1 MEKYASIEQFKNV
14 IKHVKDN
21 ANYHQV
27 PLPTLEFIGTVKL
40 HGTNASVVFNPDMS
54 YVFQSRE
61 REISTESDNAG
72 FAMWGERNI
81 DDLKKTVVDLSS
93 AIEIFD
99 YDTPV
104 KIVVFGEWCGGSI
117 QKGVALNQLP
127 EMFVIF
133 NITLIWEDGIRTEL
147 TPKQI
152 QSVLN
157 RTEEIRC
164 IYDYPT
170 WKISIDFN
178 DPSAVQNQL
187 VDLTIAVEEECP
199 VGKAHGVSG
208 IGEGIVWWNVEQN
221 LKFKV
226 KGEKHSASK
235 VKTLKE
241 IAAVDIEKLNSI
253 KELVDSAVS
262 ENRLN
267 QGLDKMKEM
276 GLDIDVTNT
285 GAYVKW
291 VVGDVM
297 KEEKDVI
304 IASRFDVKEIMP
316 HVSEAAKKFW
326 FKTLSNLN

>member
-14 IKHVKDN
+14 IKHVRDN
-21 ANYHQV
+21 SNYHQV

-40 HGTNASVVFNPDMS
+40 HGTNASVVFDNDTGN
-54 YVFQSRE
+54 YTFQSRE
-61 REISTESDNAG
+61 RELTLESDNAG

-81 DDLKKTVVDLSS
+81 DSLRKIFNLVVTNQ
-93 AIEIFD
+93 AE
-99 YDTPV
+99 
-104 KIVVFGEWCGGSI
+104 KVVIFGEWCGGSI
-117 QKGVALNQLP
+117 QKGVALNQIP
-127 EMFVIF
+127 KMFVIF
-133 NITLIWEDGIRTEL
+133 NITLIDDQGNRTEL
-147 TPKQI
+147 TPEQI
-152 QSVLN
+152 SSAVY

-208 IGEGIVWWNVEQN
+208 IGEGIVWWNVERN

-253 KELVDSAVS
+253 KELVASAVS
-262 ENRLN
+262 ENRLK
-267 QGLDKMKEM
+267 QGLDKLGEM
-276 GLDIDVTNT
+276 GLEVDVKNT
-285 GAYVKW
+285 GAYIKW

-304 IASRFDVKEIMP
+304 IASGFDVKEVMP

-326 FKTLSNLN
+326 FETLSNLN

>member
-21 ANYHQV
+21 SNYHQV

-40 HGTNASVVFNPDMS
+40 HGTNASVVFNPDMT

-61 REISTESDNAG
+61 REITVESDNAG

-81 DDLKKTVVDLSS
+81 DDLR
-93 AIEIFD
+93 EIFLSVLED
-99 YDTPV
+99 DFESDMPS
-104 KIVVFGEWCGGSI
+104 KVVIFGEWCGGSI
-117 QKGVALNQLP
+117 QKGVALNQIP
-127 EMFVIF
+127 KMFVIF
-133 NITLIWEDGIRTEL
+133 NITLIDDQGNRTEL
-147 TPKQI
+147 TPEQI
-152 QSVLN
+152 QSVVH

-170 WKISIDFN
+170 WKINIDFN

-208 IGEGIVWWNVEQN
+208 IGEGIVWWNVERN

-253 KELVDSAVS
+253 KELVASAVS

-276 GLDIDVTNT
+276 GLDIDVKNT
-285 GAYVKW
+285 GAYIKW

-304 IASRFDVKEIMP
+304 IASGFDVKEIMP

-326 FKTLSNLN
+326 FETLSNFN

>member
-14 IKHVKDN
+14 IKHVRDN
-21 ANYHQV
+21 SNYHQV

-40 HGTNASVVFNPDMS
+40 HGTNASIVFNPDMS
-54 YVFQSRE
+54 HVFQSRE
-61 REISTESDNAG
+61 REISIESDNAG

-81 DDLKKTVVDLSS
+81 KDLGLTITNLSS
-93 AIEIFD
+93 TSKHFE
-99 YDTPV
+99 YDTPT

-117 QKGVALNQLP
+117 QKGVALNQP
-127 EMFVIF
+127 PKMFVIF
-133 NITLIWEDGIRTEL
+133 NITLIWENDIRTEL
-147 TPKQI
+147 TPEQI
-152 QSVLN
+152 QSVVH

-178 DPSAVQNQL
+178 DPAAVQNQL

-208 IGEGIVWWNVEQN
+208 IGEGIVWWNVERN

-253 KELVDSAVS
+253 KELVTSAVS
-262 ENRLN
+262 ENRLK

-285 GAYVKW
+285 GAYIKW

-304 IASRFDVKEIMP
+304 IASGFNVKEIMP

-326 FKTLSNLN
+326 FETLSNLN

>member
-21 ANYHQV
+21 ASYHQV

-61 REISTESDNAG
+61 REISIESDNAG

-81 DDLKKTVVDLSS
+81 DALKKTIKNIRELTNTEDRIIL
-93 AIEIFD
+93 
-99 YDTPV
+99 
-104 KIVVFGEWCGGSI
+104 FGEWCGGSI
-117 QKGVALNQLP
+117 PPGVALNQLP
-127 EMFVIF
+127 KMFVIF
-133 NITLIWEDGIRTEL
+133 NITLVDSQGNRTEFNHVEISD
-147 TPKQI
+147 T
-152 QSVLN
+152 VY

-170 WKISIDFN
+170 WKIDIDFN
-178 DPSAVQNQL
+178 NPSAVQNQL

-208 IGEGIVWWNVEQN
+208 IGEGIVWWNEERN

-253 KELVDSAVS
+253 KELVASAVS
-262 ENRLN
+262 ENRLK
-267 QGLDKMKEM
+267 QGLDKLGEM
-276 GLDIDVTNT
+276 GLEVDVKNT
-285 GAYVKW
+285 GAYIKW

-304 IASRFDVKEIMP
+304 IASGFDIKEVMP

-326 FKTLSNLN
+326 FETLSNLN